1 MAFNIVVVNVSDT
14 SGTKK
19 SPLLKRK
26 PRNPEGRVSIDTLF
40 RFLNY
45 ICLLAQAGYTNS
57 IVESP
62 KKIRRKF
69 KEVLEDNPK
78 LKKLVGVLFIV
89 IGAIGVVTPFTPFA
103 FLLIVGLGILGVR
116 LAFWEHIKD
125 RFKKK

>member
-1 MAFNIVVVNVSDT
+1 M
-14 SGTKK
+14 
-19 SPLLKRK
+19 
-26 PRNPEGRVSIDTLF
+26 
-40 RFLNY
+40 
-45 ICLLAQAGYTNS
+45 
-57 IVESP
+57 ESP